1 MLETVAEPV
10 VVVVAAAEPAVGPL
24 AVVAAGAVAV
34 AAEPVF
40 AVEDSVATTTQS
52 SPACP
57 WGRALQPSSSSS
69 QRCWGKEHASRS
81 VPAPQ
86 PAVGFGIAVAVGVA
100 ASPAFVLVAA
110 ERSRRLDSPQQR

>member
-10 VVVVAAAEPAVGPL
+10 VVVAAAAEPAAEPL
-24 AVVAAGAVAV
+24 AVVAAEPVFA

-40 AVEDSVATTTQS
+40 AVEDSVATATQS

-69 QRCWGKEHASRS
+69 QR
-81 VPAPQ
+81 
-86 PAVGFGIAVAVGVA
+86 
-100 ASPAFVLVAA
+100 
-110 ERSRRLDSPQQR
+110 